1 LRLDSNRALNYQME
15 DAKLSN
21 NLFSVF
27 VRLGKGGLPMRKSAI
42 CLAAIIAIIGISG
55 CITLFSKADGKFERT
70 LNVAG
75 PVHLDVF
82 TGSGAIEVKASSA
95 GTVRV
100 YGTIKARG
108 HGRVSAEEK
117 VRYIEAHPPVESS
130 GSTIRI
136 GRIEDAA
143 YQQNV
148 SISYEILVPTDT
160 TLTSRAG
167 SGSQRIDGLHGS
179 VETGT
184 GSGSLSISNIQ
195 GDVNAQTGSGS
206 IELHSIAGRL
216 DAHTGSGSINGE
228 RIGGSISARTGSGQI
243 SLEQR
248 MVEQGSPLDVEAHT
262 GSGSIEVSGV
272 YGSLKASSGSGSIQ
286 ARGNPVRDWSIHTS
300 SGGVT
305 LEMPHDAAYDLH
317 ARTSSG
323 NINVDQPVEVR
334 GNIGR
339 KELQGKVRGG
349 GSLVEVQTSSG
360 SIAIR

>member
-1 LRLDSNRALNYQME
+1 
-15 DAKLSN
+15 
-21 NLFSVF
+21 
-27 VRLGKGGLPMRKSAI
+27 MRKTA
-42 CLAAIIAIIGISG
+42 LGLTAIIAIAVFSG
-55 CITLFSKADGKFERT
+55 CIGPFSEADGKFERT
-70 LNVAG
+70 IDVTGPVNLNVA
-75 PVHLDVF
+75 
-82 TGSGAIEVKASSA
+82 TGSGAIEVKASST

-117 VRYIEAHPPVESS
+117 LQYIEDHPPIESS
-130 GSTIRI
+130 GNTIRI

-148 SISYEILVPTDT
+148 SISYEIQVPTDT
-160 TLTSRAG
+160 TLASRAG

-179 VETGT
+179 VEANT
-184 GSGSLSISNIQ
+184 GSGAIVISNIQ
-195 GDVNAQTGSGS
+195 GNVNAQTGSGS

-228 RIGGSISARTGSGQI
+228 RIAGSISARTGSGRI
-243 SLEQR
+243 SLAQR

-272 YGSLKASSGSGSIQ
+272 YGSLKASTGSGGIQ
-286 ARGNPVRDWSIHTS
+286 ASGNPVRDWSIHTS

-323 NINVDQPVEVR
+323 SIRVDQPVE
-334 GNIGR
+334 GSGSIGR
-339 KELQGKVRGG
+339 KEMQGKVRGG
-349 GSLVEVQTSSG
+349 GSLVEVQTGSG
-360 SIAIR
+360 SITIR